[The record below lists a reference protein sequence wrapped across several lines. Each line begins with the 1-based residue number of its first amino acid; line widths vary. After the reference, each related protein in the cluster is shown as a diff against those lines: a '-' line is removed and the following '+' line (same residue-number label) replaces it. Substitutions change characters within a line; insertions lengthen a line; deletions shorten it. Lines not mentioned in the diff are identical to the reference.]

1 MSHVVLN
8 ATVYQMLCEAIMF
21 VFNFIL
27 IDYLKKTQK
36 KTKKNPLSS
45 GYTRLHAKFG
55 LFKKLFVCG

>member
-27 IDYLKKTQK
+27 IDYFKKTQK
-36 KTKKNPLSS
+36 KTKKKPM
-45 GYTRLHAKFG
+45 KFRIHQTPC
-55 LFKKLFVCG
+55 KIWAI